1 MVNLLIGNK
10 DTTEL
15 DILYQKLAND
25 KDYRV
30 ESVNTGKDT
39 LAMYGVRI
47 DIWTHFMRG
56 CIIDYVY

>member
-25 KDYRV
+25 KDIELKV
-30 ESVNTGKDT
+30 SILEKI
-39 LAMYGVRI
+39 L
-47 DIWTHFMRG
+47 
-56 CIIDYVY
+56 